1 MDALALTPAPTDG
14 LADQDD
20 DLYRIVGI
28 VERVTFHDPATGY
41 SVLRLR
47 AHEHPRPVTLVGT
60 TDTVVA
66 GARVRARGRWS
77 RHPRYG
83 MQFVAERAEISPPE
97 FAGALQTYVGGGLAD
112 GIGPEHARR
121 LVEAF
126 GPQVLDVAEREPWRL
141 REVRGV
147 GPKRAAAL
155 CDAAL
160 HGAPVSTPSA
170 PTASRGR
177 RAGAGGSRT

>member
-1 MDALALTPAPTDG
+1 MDALAFTPAPAAEQEQ
-14 LADQDD
+14 ADDAF
-20 DLYRIVGI
+20 YRIVGI

-41 SVLRLR
+41 CVLKVR

-60 TDTVVA
+60 ADAVTA

-77 RHPRYG
+77 RHNRYG
-83 MQFVAERAEISPPE
+83 MQFVADRVSVSPPE
-97 FAGALQTYVGGGLAD
+97 FAGALETYVGGGLAD

-141 REVRGV
+141 RAVKGV

-160 HGAPVSTPSA
+160 HGAPVSSPSA
-170 PTASRGR
+170 PTESRGR
-177 RAGAGGSRT
+177 RAGVGGSRT